1 MNGITTGQKPDARII
16 YSDIID
22 MPHHQSKTHPHM
34 SLYDRA
40 AQFAPFAALT
50 GYEDMV
56 NEEARITDSEITIE
70 DSMKDIISQKL
81 NLISEAIKKGVY
93 PSVSIT
99 YFVPDVSKD
108 GGKYITVNEKI
119 KKVDSV
125 DNRVIL
131 MKTTGIGKVNETIS
145 FADIT
150 DITGDLVDYL
160 QY

>member
-1 MNGITTGQKPDARII
+1 MSERTIGKTSDARII

-56 NEEARITDSEITIE
+56 NEEARITDSEISIE
-70 DSMKDIISQKL
+70 DSVRDVISQKL
-81 NLISEAIKKGVY
+81 NLISEAIKNGVY

-99 YFVPDVSKD
+99 YFVPDASKD
-108 GGKYITVNEKI
+108 GGKYITVNERI
-119 KKVDSV
+119 KKIDSV
-125 DNRVIL
+125 GNQIIL
-131 MKTTGIGKVNETIS
+131 IKTKGTGKVNETIS